1 MYLRI
6 TMTYQR
12 QVPREVLTRDVVL
25 HSNLIALEKGLFK
38 KVSQSF
44 SPQFFSE
51 LSKSVK
57 NLQSRN
63 AYGTPLS

>member
-44 SPQFFSE
+44 SPQFFPNSA
-51 LSKSVK
+51 
-57 NLQSRN
+57 NLLKICSP
-63 AYGTPLS
+63 AMHMVLH